1 MSNDSTGNFEPAP
14 AGAHPAGVHW
24 DIEESKR
31 FALALGLSAEQVAA
45 LYDASA
51 DSPAEEGPPPQP
63 TTSSSPPPAGE
74 PMSKYRVAFLVWWI
88 TIVLFIASF
97 IYVNWELVSTET
109 FFASLAAVIF
119 AFGAWIPGAFLR
131 LLRP

>member
-1 MSNDSTGNFEPAP
+1 MSNDLTRDFEPAE
-14 AGAHPAGVHW
+14 AHPAGVHW
-24 DIEESKR
+24 GIEESKR
-31 FALALGLSAEQVAA
+31 FALALGMSPEQVAA
-45 LYDASA
+45 FHDASA
-51 DSPAEEGPPPQP
+51 ESPAEEGPPPQP
-63 TTSSSPPPAGE
+63 STTSSSPRSAGE
-74 PMSKYRVAFLVWWI
+74 PMSKYRVAFLVWWT

-97 IYVNWELVSTET
+97 IYVNWDLVSTET